1 MYTIYSGNRKL
12 NVLER
17 LFITF
22 TCKVKSKSNQTGLHF
37 MNYELLSNLI
47 WPESEGHHYEKC
59 ISKWRVVDWWN
70 LMAFFQTWIC
80 NLKSIC
86 IFKWYWLWQCIYW
99 ASDPKDYF
107 IYPANNVK
115 IFPSIFGSFWTKKL
129 DRKKSEIIWLYFDF
143 VIENVE

>member
-47 WPESEGHHYEKC
+47 LPESKGHHYKKLVNGGLW
-59 ISKWRVVDWWN
+59 IGRI
-70 LMAFFQTWIC
+70 LAFF
-80 NLKSIC
+80 
-86 IFKWYWLWQCIYW
+86 
-99 ASDPKDYF
+99 
-107 IYPANNVK
+107 
-115 IFPSIFGSFWTKKL
+115 L
-129 DRKKSEIIWLYFDF
+129 DLDLLFEKYLYF
-143 VIENVE
+143 